1 MKRLR
6 WVAVL
11 GVVGLLMALA
21 VPANRSEPPARPD
34 SAAAIEAPL
43 FVAGAAMHSRPIARS
58 TTFLAASV
66 VVMVVVSGA
75 RERVGAIHVAARR
88 RRISDV
94 GEDWRALL
102 LGAPPIQ
109 A

>member
-1 MKRLR
+1 MKRIR

-21 VPANRSEPPARPD
+21 VPANGSEPPARPD
-34 SAAAIEAPL
+34 SAAAIEAPPI
-43 FVAGAAMHSRPIARS
+43 VAGAAMHSMPIARS
-58 TTFLAASV
+58 ATFLAAV
-66 VVMVVVSGA
+66 VVAMVVVSGA
-75 RERVGAIHVAARR
+75 RQRVRAIHVAARR

>member
-1 MKRLR
+1 MKHLR

-11 GVVGLLMALA
+11 GVVGLLMALG
-21 VPANRSEPPARPD
+21 VPANGPEPPARSD

-43 FVAGAAMHSRPIARS
+43 IASAAMHSMPIARS
-58 TTFLAASV
+58 ATFLAAV
-66 VVMVVVSGA
+66 VVAMVVVSGA
-75 RERVGAIHVAARR
+75 RQRVRAIHVAARR